1 MTTAP
6 TPSVAQSILIPVAD
20 IHIGE
25 RLRTVDADYV
35 AMLAASIGDIGLM
48 HPIEVGAADR
58 RGRYPLI
65 AGAHRLAAYRE
76 LNLNEVPALVVSV
89 KGIDAQL
96 REIDENLMRRELS
109 ALDRAVFLARRKE
122 IWEAKNPAA
131 RHGGDRRSDQVA
143 NVGDLKSGDL
153 IGRFTAD
160 VAEKLELS
168 ERSVQRAIARYT
180 RIAPDVRARIATTWI
195 ARRGSMLDKLAKESP
210 EHQRAMVAELLG
222 ENRPA
227 KTVAQAR
234 AAVRGPSLEEV
245 INQDER
251 QFQVLMRAWRTA
263 GQRVRDRFIA
273 HLNSIEA
280 GTDAAADAA
289 ATSVEEAA

>member
-6 TPSVAQSILIPVAD
+6 SPSLAQSILIPVAD

-25 RLRTVDADYV
+25 RLRAVDADYV

-89 KGIDAQL
+89 KGLSAQL

-109 ALDRAVFLARRKE
+109 ALDRAVFLAKRKE
-122 IWEAKNPAA
+122 VHEALNPHTK
-131 RHGGDRRSDQVA
+131 HGGDRKSDQVDKF
-143 NVGDLKSGDL
+143 GHL
-153 IGRFTAD
+153 IGSFSSE
-160 VAEKLELS
+160 VAEKLDLS
-168 ERSVQRAIARYT
+168 ERTIRRAIQRANA
-180 RIAPDVRARIATTWI
+180 IAPDVRARIATTWI
-195 ARRGSMLDKLAKESP
+195 ARRGSMLDKLAKETP

-227 KTVAQAR
+227 RTVAQAL
-234 AAVRGPSLEEV
+234 AAVRGPSLEEL

-251 QFQVLMRAWRTA
+251 QFQALMRAWRTA
-263 GQRVRDRFIA
+263 GQRARDRFIE
-273 HLNSIEA
+273 HVNS
-280 GTDAAADAA
+280 AAAEAS
-289 ATSVEEAA
+289 TSVEEAA

>member
-89 KGIDAQL
+89 KGLSAQL

-109 ALDRAVFLARRKE
+109 ALDRAVFLAKRKE
-122 IWEAKNPAA
+122 VHEALNPHT
-131 RHGGDRRSDQVA
+131 RHGGDRKSDQVDKF
-143 NVGDLKSGDL
+143 GHL
-153 IGRFTAD
+153 IGSFSSE
-160 VAEKLELS
+160 VAEKLDLS
-168 ERSVQRAIARYT
+168 ERTIRRAIQRANA
-180 RIAPDVRARIATTWI
+180 IAPDVRARIATTWI
-195 ARRGSMLDKLAKESP
+195 ARRGSMLDKLAKEAP

-222 ENRPA
+222 KNRPA
-227 KTVAQAR
+227 KTAAQAR
-234 AAVRGPSLEEV
+234 AAVRGPSLEEM

-251 QFQVLMRAWRTA
+251 QFQALMRAWRGA

-280 GTDAAADAA
+280 GTDAAPDA

>member
-25 RLRTVDADYV
+25 RLRMVDPDYV

-89 KGIDAQL
+89 KGLSAQL

-109 ALDRAVFLARRKE
+109 ALDRAVFLAKRKE
-122 IWEAKNPAA
+122 VHEALNPHTK
-131 RHGGDRRSDQVA
+131 HGGDRKSDQVDKF
-143 NVGDLKSGDL
+143 GHL
-153 IGRFTAD
+153 IGSFSSE
-160 VAEKLELS
+160 VAEKLDLS
-168 ERSVQRAIARYT
+168 ERTIRRAIQRANA
-180 RIAPDVRARIATTWI
+180 IAPDVRARIATTWI

-234 AAVRGPSLEEV
+234 AAVRGPSLEEL
-245 INQDER
+245 INHDER
-251 QFQVLMRAWRTA
+251 QFQALMRAWRGA

-273 HLNSIEA
+273 HVNGA
-280 GTDAAADAA
+280 DAAADAA
-289 ATSVEEAA
+289 AASVEEAA

>member
-6 TPSVAQSILIPVAD
+6 SPSVAQSILIPVAD

-65 AGAHRLAAYRE
+65 AGAHRLAAYR
-76 LNLNEVPALVVSV
+76 NLTLTRFRRWWSASRVS
-89 KGIDAQL
+89 DAQL

-168 ERSVQRAIARYT
+168 ERSVQRATALHADCPGCACPHCDNVDRPT
-180 RIAPDVRARIATTWI
+180 R
-195 ARRGSMLDKLAKESP
+195 LD
-210 EHQRAMVAELLG
+210 
-222 ENRPA
+222 
-227 KTVAQAR
+227 
-234 AAVRGPSLEEV
+234 
-245 INQDER
+245 
-251 QFQVLMRAWRTA
+251 A
-263 GQRVRDRFIA
+263 GQTGERD
-273 HLNSIEA
+273 A
-280 GTDAAADAA
+280 GTSARHGG
-289 ATSVEEAA
+289 

>member
-89 KGIDAQL
+89 KGLSAQL

-109 ALDRAVFLARRKE
+109 ALDRAVFLAKRKE
-122 IWEAKNPAA
+122 VHEALNPHTK
-131 RHGGDRRSDQVA
+131 HGGDRKSDQVDKF
-143 NVGDLKSGDL
+143 GHL
-153 IGRFTAD
+153 IGSFSSE
-160 VAEKLELS
+160 VAEKLDLS
-168 ERSVQRAIARYT
+168 ERTIRRAIQRANA
-180 RIAPDVRARIATTWI
+180 IAPDVRARIATTWI

-234 AAVRGPSLEEV
+234 AAVRGPSLEEM

-251 QFQVLMRAWRTA
+251 QFQALMRAWRTA
-263 GQRVRDRFIA
+263 GQRARDRFIA
-273 HLNSIEA
+273 HVNGA
-280 GTDAAADAA
+280 DAAADAA
-289 ATSVEEAA
+289 AASVEEAA

>member
-6 TPSVAQSILIPVAD
+6 SPSLAQSILIPVAD

-65 AGAHRLAAYRE
+65 AGAHRLAAYTE

-89 KGIDAQL
+89 KGLSAQL

-109 ALDRAVFLARRKE
+109 ALDRAVFLAKRKE
-122 IWEAKNPAA
+122 VHEALNPHT
-131 RHGGDRRSDQVA
+131 RHGGDRKSDQVDKF
-143 NVGDLKSGDL
+143 GHL
-153 IGRFTAD
+153 IGSFSSE
-160 VAEKLELS
+160 VAEKLDLS
-168 ERSVQRAIARYT
+168 ERTIRRAIQRANA
-180 RIAPDVRARIATTWI
+180 IAPDVRARIATTWI
-195 ARRGSMLDKLAKESP
+195 ARRGSMLDKLAKETP

-234 AAVRGPSLEEV
+234 AAVRGPSLEEL

-251 QFQVLMRAWRTA
+251 QFQALMRAWRTA
-263 GQRVRDRFIA
+263 GQRARDRFIA
-273 HLNSIEA
+273 HVNGADSGA
-280 GTDAAADAA
+280 GTAPDAAAA
-289 ATSVEEAA
+289 SVEEAA